1 MNKRLIAVLV
11 IVLLLPVIASIQ
23 MAQPIEETN
32 EKSPDQTEPLDAAF
46 VEKVRTSDFIL
57 SVKVPEEVK
66 AGEEFRVEGM
76 LKYIGEE
83 EIRLFHGVPVI
94 RFAIFDE
101 DGKFVD
107 DLRDHPRVY
116 VDIGVITPLEPGQKM
131 KVEDTWKID
140 YPGQYELTAKTT
152 ILANKDPWE
161 ELFEGKNY
169 ERFIRDDM
177 SERVKELTKSKIATD
192 PIEITVING

>member
-1 MNKRLIAVLV
+1 MKRRFIIVGVVLV
-11 IVLLLPVIASIQ
+11 AVGLALGGVVLTG
-23 MAQPIEETN
+23 ED
-32 EKSPDQTEPLDAAF
+32 EKSPDQSEPLDAAF
-46 VEKVRTSDFIL
+46 VEKVRTAYFIL

-66 AGEEFRVEGM
+66 AGEEFRLEGM

-83 EIRLFHGVPVI
+83 EIRLFHGVPLI
-94 RFAIFDE
+94 RFMIFDE

-116 VDIGVITPLEPGQKM
+116 LGIGVITPLEPGQKM

-140 YPGQYELTAKTT
+140 YPGQYELTVKTT

-177 SERVKELTKSKIATD
+177 SERVKELTKSKIATE